1 MLICEKNGG
10 KIMKEYLEFKNELLE
25 NYNLDCNKC
34 KRLKDTIMDLE
45 YENDELIET
54 CDEKSLVIDDLLE
67 KINEL
72 EKRNDI
78 LLKAFKVV
86 VQLLENN
93 V

>member
-1 MLICEKNGG
+1 
-10 KIMKEYLEFKNELLE
+10 MKEYLEFKNELLE

-54 CDEKSLVIDDLLE
+54 CDEKSALIDELLE

>member
-1 MLICEKNGG
+1 MFICEKNGG

-54 CDEKSLVIDDLLE
+54 CDEKSALIDELLE

>member
-1 MLICEKNGG
+1 
-10 KIMKEYLEFKNELLE
+10 MKEYLDFKDELLKSCDLE
-25 NYNLDCNKC
+25 CDKC

-72 EKRNDI
+72 EKRNDN

>member
-1 MLICEKNGG
+1 
-10 KIMKEYLEFKNELLE
+10 MKEYLESKNELLE
-25 NYNLDCNKC
+25 NCNLDCNKC

-54 CDEKSLVIDDLLE
+54 CDEKSALIDELLE